1 MRNHA
6 PSSGWPLSL
15 STLRMMM
22 AERGVFSNVRTLLS
36 PPEMKH
42 SCVAGS
48 LMAYPDA
55 GSNSVTL
62 YQPSLIS
69 GRMIFPLASEK

>member
-1 MRNHA
+1 
-6 PSSGWPLSL
+6 
-15 STLRMMM
+15 MMI
-22 AERGVFSNVRTLLS
+22 AERGVFSKVSTLLS